1 MVVELGRERRD
12 GRDKMGGELGIVGC
26 LGFAAAFEPRQG
38 TTSRFHLPKKTS
50 KNQYK
55 LKRN

>member
-26 LGFAAAFEPRQG
+26 LGFAASLEPRQG
-38 TTSRFHLPKKTS
+38 TTSRFHLRKKAL
-50 KNQYK
+50 KNQYN
-55 LKRN
+55 LS